1 MAVWLITGAASGLG
15 HSLAEEVLNRGEDVV
30 LTSRRLEPMAELA
43 AKYPDNALVLSL
55 DVTSAEQRAEV
66 VGRAEQRFGAIDVLV
81 NNAGIDFVGAIEEQ
95 DESDYRAV
103 FEVNFFAPVAMTRL
117 VLPGMRD
124 RDRGTIVNISSM
136 DGLASLPANGLYSA
150 SKFALEGLTE
160 ALWQEIEPL
169 GLHAIVIQPGSF
181 RTGIEQRTQQSG
193 QPIDAYAATAG
204 AFRGML
210 GSLTPEMFPGDPVRA
225 AKAIYQ
231 VVTSDDPPHW
241 VPLGSDA
248 YRRIGAKLSALR
260 QEFEAGQELAIST
273 DFPGSGPAVL

>member
-1 MAVWLITGAASGLG
+1 MSAWLITGAASGLG
-15 HSLAEEVLNRGEDVV
+15 HSLAEEVLGRGENVV
-30 LTSRRLEPMAELA
+30 LTSRRLEPMNDLA
-43 AKYPDNALVLSL
+43 AKYPDSSLVLSL
-55 DVTSAEQRAEV
+55 DVTNADQRAEV
-66 VGRAEQRFGAIDVLV
+66 VARAERQFGGIDVLV

-103 FEVNFFAPVAMTRL
+103 FEVNFFAPLALTRL
-117 VLPGMRD
+117 VLPGMRE

-169 GLHAIVIQPGSF
+169 GLRAIVIQPGSF
-181 RTGIEQRTQQSG
+181 RTGIEQRTLVSG

-204 AFRGML
+204 AFRQMM
-210 GSLTPEMFPGDPVRA
+210 GSLTPEMFPGDPARA
-225 AKAIYQ
+225 AKAVYE
-231 VVTSDDPPHW
+231 VVTSENPPHW

-248 YRRIGAKLSALR
+248 YRRIGVKLEALQR
-260 QEFEAGQELAIST
+260 EFEAGKELAHST
-273 DFPGSGPAVL
+273 DYPGSGPAVL